1 MEVVKVG
8 TCMTAVSDERS
19 CDQVGDAHVVDDGQ
33 PVGIVQCSLT
43 LDERADLRINLHEA
57 CLA

>member
-8 TCMTAVSDERS
+8 TCMTAVNGGRS
-19 CDQVGDAHVVDDGQ
+19 CDQAADAQVVDDGQ

-43 LDERADLRINLHEA
+43 LDDRADLRISLHGVRSA
-57 CLA
+57 